1 MTNLSTPRGAL
12 FDLDGVIVDSEG
24 IYTEFWQEIDREF
37 PTGVTDFAH
46 VIKGNTLEK
55 ILDSHFSDEQK
66 PEILK
71 RLKQQENDMVY
82 RLFPG
87 VTDLLRSLRDT
98 GWKTAIVTSSN
109 PAKMEVLFSQLPE
122 LRELVDTVITDKDVN
137 RSKPDP
143 EGYLKAAAHLG
154 CNPTDCLVF
163 EDSLAG
169 LEAGRRAGAT
179 VVGIAT
185 TNAPEIIAGRCD
197 ILLGQTADFKAEMLM

>member
-1 MTNLSTPRGAL
+1 M

-55 ILDSHFSDEQK
+55 ILDSYFSDEQK

-71 RLKQQENDMVY
+71 RLKQQEKDMVY

-87 VTDLLRSLRDT
+87 VTDLLRSLRDA

-143 EGYLKAAAHLG
+143 EGYLKAAEHLG
-154 CNPTDCLVF
+154 CNPSDCLVF

>member
-24 IYTEFWQEIDREF
+24 IYTEFWEEIDREF

-55 ILDSHFSDEQK
+55 ILDSYFSDEQK

-71 RLKQQENDMVY
+71 RLKQQEKDMVY

-109 PAKMEVLFSQLPE
+109 PAKMEVLFSQLHE

-143 EGYLKAAAHLG
+143 EGYLKAAEHLG
-154 CNPTDCLVF
+154 CNPSDCLVF

-197 ILLGQTADFKAEMLM
+197 ILLGQTADFKAETLM